1 MPSRI
6 WSRTRSTGLSAFI
19 ALWKTI
25 AMSRQR
31 IARRSRC
38 GTRRM
43 STGMTVPVRT
53 PEYSTLPPV
62 ITAGGR
68 SRRHAP

>member
-6 WSRTRSTGLSAFI
+6 CSLTRSTGLSAFM
-19 ALWKTI
+19 ALWNTM
-25 AMSRQR
+25 AMSCQR
-31 IARRSRC
+31 IVRRSRS
-38 GTRRM
+38 GIRRM
-43 STGMTVPVRT
+43 STGVTVPVCL

-68 SRRHAP
+68 SSRVAP

>member
-1 MPSRI
+1 M
-6 WSRTRSTGLSAFI
+6 
-19 ALWKTI
+19 ALWNTI
-25 AMSRQR
+25 AMSRHR

-38 GTRRM
+38 GARRM
-43 STGMTVPVRT
+43 STGVAVPVRL

-68 SRRHAP
+68 SSRHAP